1 MPSFMLSVRLAG
13 MKQIASAMSLICVL
27 GFSSAVLLADD
38 APKAEPVAGAT
49 ESAPASD
56 AKSEGADAKEHHS
69 EAGHDDHG
77 SHGGHVHDPL
87 NLTEL
92 NQSKEIKEVASVKFQ
107 DSIASLAIFGLL
119 FAILLKFA
127 WGPITKGLDARE
139 GSIADMIEQARIG
152 AEKAAKQLQEY
163 EAKLAVATEEA
174 RGIVAQARV
183 DAEATKEK
191 IIAEGKAVSQQERE
205 RAIADI
211 QAAKSQALSE
221 IARKSVDT
229 AINLAKDIVKREVK
243 AGDHEQLIGEAISQF
258 NKSSLN

>member
-1 MPSFMLSVRLAG
+1 MPSFMPLVRLAG
-13 MKQIASAMSLICVL
+13 MKQLASAMSLVCVL
-27 GFSSAVLLADD
+27 GLSSAVLLADD
-38 APKAEPVAGAT
+38 APKAEPVAGAA
-49 ESAPASD
+49 EASPSSD
-56 AKSEGADAKEHHS
+56 AKSEGSETKEHRS

-107 DSIASLAIFGLL
+107 DSIASLAIFGVL

-163 EAKLAVATEEA
+163 EAKLAAATEEA

-183 DAEATKEK
+183 DAEATREK
-191 IIAEGKAVSQQERE
+191 IVAEGKAVSQQERD

-211 QAAKSQALSE
+211 HAAKAQALSE
-221 IARKSVDT
+221 IARKSVDA
-229 AINLAKDIVKREVK
+229 AIGLASSIVKREVK
-243 AGDHEQLIGEAISQF
+243 AADHEQLIGETISQF
-258 NKSSLN
+258 SKTGLN